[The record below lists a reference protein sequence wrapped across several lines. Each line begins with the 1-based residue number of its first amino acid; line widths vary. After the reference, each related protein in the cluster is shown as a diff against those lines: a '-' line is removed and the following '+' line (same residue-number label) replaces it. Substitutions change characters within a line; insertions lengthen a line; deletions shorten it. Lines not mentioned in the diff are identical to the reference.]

1 MRLASLVRRRTD
13 VHTVTVQPDGV
24 VVELKDGETVLEGLY
39 RSGYA
44 YRTGCRRG
52 GCGICKVDLRGG
64 SVTYNRTI
72 ASTVLT
78 DEEREDGTCLSCRAV
93 PDGDVVIELRDE
105 HLRRTNPLLAFLP
118 RPKPAPGTPPS
129 PRTA

>member
-1 MRLASLVRRRTD
+1 MPK
-13 VHTVTVQPDGV
+13 VTVLPDGV
-24 VVELKDGETVLEGLY
+24 EVELRESETVLEGLY

-52 GCGICKVDLRGG
+52 GCGVCKVDLRAG

-72 ASTVLT
+72 AATVLT
-78 DEEREDGTCLSCRAV
+78 DDERASGTCLSCRAV
-93 PDGDVVIELRDE
+93 PDGDVVVELRDE

-118 RPKPAPGTPPS
+118 RPSSAPTPQRPA
-129 PRTA
+129 